1 MKITLTVLT
10 PGKWENRKI
19 PITSSQFFI
28 GRAPQ
33 CHLRPANPI
42 ISKRHCVIVVREG
55 CGYIRDL
62 NSTNGTFV
70 NDKKTK
76 GEHELAD
83 QDRVSIGPLQF
94 CVHMAASVPV
104 EAPAPSPA
112 APPVPAPRARAARHD
127 EDSVA
132 ALFLSIPDNETP
144 GLGDPPPESAAVS
157 PGSTI
162 FDVLAPTTESA
173 EDLPAKEKKQSR
185 HDVAKGAKADT
196 SAAAKVILGKYIRRP
211 RG

>member
-1 MKITLTVLT
+1 MKISLTVST
-10 PGKWENRKI
+10 PGKWENRQI
-19 PITSSQFFI
+19 PITGSQFLI

-55 CGYIRDL
+55 RNYIRDL

-70 NDKKTK
+70 NDKLTK

-94 CVHMAASVPV
+94 CVHVAASVPV
-104 EAPAPSPA
+104 DAPTPA
-112 APPVPAPRARAARHD
+112 HAPPPTPLPRAEAAYYD

-132 ALFLSIPDNETP
+132 AILLSIQDADTG
-144 GLGDPPPESAAVS
+144 GLGDLPPGSDAVP
-157 PGSTI
+157 PGSTV
-162 FDVLAPTTESA
+162 FDILAPTTETA
-173 EDLPAKEKKQSR
+173 ENQPAKEKQSR
-185 HDVAKGAKADT
+185 YDAAKRGRSDT
-196 SAAAKVILGKYIRRP
+196 SAAAKVLLEKYLRRP
-211 RG
+211 RT